1 MSKLVYY
8 NFAQPIVELW
18 LKQRIYSSL
27 INVYWLQEVV
37 EAPKEEVRSLEPALK
52 DKQINKDLKVE
63 GAAGKAS
70 YRIWS

>member
-1 MSKLVYY
+1 M
-8 NFAQPIVELW
+8 
-18 LKQRIYSSL
+18 
-27 INVYWLQEVV
+27 

-70 YRIWS
+70 YCIMYMKLMNSFPATYFMLTITFYEGFHYSYKVVST